1 MDQSHAAL
9 LGLSFSL
16 SLRVAFDSSVWLGY
30 GCKNSILWLILLLE
44 FLKICLSIDFLYS
57 INVVQSHLVN
67 KVLCNVVY
75 HFVFAHGNYWFSS
88 IHIFT
93 FKTLIQWKLIW
104 PSWFQNCRHLPFCTY
119 FLFQNPF
126 VLLFDKCIF
135 CTSIRVKGNKVVVY
149 LP

>member
-75 HFVFAHGNYWFSS
+75 HFVFAHGNYWFSF

-93 FKTLIQWKLIW
+93 FKTLISMETYLAILISKLQASTILYFFFI
-104 PSWFQNCRHLPFCTY
+104 SKPFCTS
-119 FLFQNPF
+119 FW
-126 VLLFDKCIF
+126 
-135 CTSIRVKGNKVVVY
+135 
-149 LP
+149 